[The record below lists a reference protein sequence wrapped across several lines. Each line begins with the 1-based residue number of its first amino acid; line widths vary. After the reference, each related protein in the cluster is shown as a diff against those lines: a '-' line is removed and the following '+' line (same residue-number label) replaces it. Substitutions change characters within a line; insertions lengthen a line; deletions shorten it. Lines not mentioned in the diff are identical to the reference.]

1 MSFAVSQVSCYNL
14 GKFSSEEKTG
24 DRAATGLEAIPTE
37 EWSKD
42 MKVHRRGGEEHGF
55 IFKGWLSGEEDF
67 RGGAGQTRTG
77 VVPPGEGP
85 LGWCRLA
92 ASGLPRLG

>member
-14 GKFSSEEKTG
+14 GKFSSEGKTG
-24 DRAATGLEAIPTE
+24 DRAATGLEAILNE

-55 IFKGWLSGEEDF
+55 IFKGWLSGGRLLCLELLL
-67 RGGAGQTRTG
+67 GA
-77 VVPPGEGP
+77 E
-85 LGWCRLA
+85 LDK
-92 ASGLPRLG
+92 